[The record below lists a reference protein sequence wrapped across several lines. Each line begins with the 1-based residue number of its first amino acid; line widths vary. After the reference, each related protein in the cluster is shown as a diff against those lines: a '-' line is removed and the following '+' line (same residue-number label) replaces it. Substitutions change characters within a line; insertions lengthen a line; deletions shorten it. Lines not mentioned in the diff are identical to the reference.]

1 MSNNIKKNF
10 LYSSI
15 LTTANYVF
23 PFITYPYV
31 SRVLGVD
38 NIGICNFV
46 DSIIHYFILFSMLGI
61 SSVGIREIAKSRTSG
76 RLNETFNSLFW
87 FVGFCTILAT
97 IALII
102 AIYNVPQLYKHKT
115 IMFIGVL
122 KLVSNF
128 LLIEWLFK
136 GLEDFK
142 YITQRT
148 LIIKMLYVISVFFCI
163 KEESDYPIYYLL
175 LTLMI
180 TANAICNCIYA
191 RKYIHISLPKSI
203 SNYAKPLIIMGV
215 YALLTNMYTTF
226 NTAFLGFKSG
236 ETQVGYFSTAT
247 KIFSIII
254 SLYTAFTGVMLP
266 RMSSLLAEG
275 KHSQFCNLLN
285 KSVDILLSMSI
296 PLIIFSILYAA
307 DIIQII
313 SGKGYE
319 GAILPM
325 QICMP
330 LIFIIGYEQIIII
343 QGLLPLRKDK
353 AVLTNSAIG
362 AFTGIMGCFILIP
375 NYQSIGA
382 SLVWVISELCVL
394 ISANIFIYRYEN
406 ISFPFFKLFKAIIQH
421 IPLCLI
427 LCFTCRI
434 QENTFIRLAVN
445 GGVLCIY
452 CFILQY
458 YIIRQETIV
467 KLVNQVYNKIRR

>member
-1 MSNNIKKNF
+1 MSNIRKNF

-15 LTTANYVF
+15 LTTANYIF
-23 PFITYPYV
+23 PFLTYPYV

-46 DSIIHYFILFSMLGI
+46 DSIINYFILFSMLGI
-61 SSVGIREIAKSRTSG
+61 SSVGIREIAKGHTTG
-76 RLNETFNSLFW
+76 KLNDTFNGLFW
-87 FVGFCTILAT
+87 FIGFCTILAA

-102 AIYNVPQLYKHKT
+102 SIYNVPQLYKHKNL
-115 IMFIGVL
+115 MFIGVL
-122 KLVSNF
+122 KLISNF

-148 LIIKMLYVISVFFCI
+148 LIIKMLYVISVFFFI
-163 KEESDYPIYYLL
+163 KEKSDYPIYYLL

-191 RKYIHISLPKSI
+191 RKYIRIRFPKSI
-203 SNYAKPLIIMGV
+203 SNYAKPLFIMGI

-226 NTAFLGFKSG
+226 NTTFLGFKCG

-254 SLYTAFTGVMLP
+254 SLYSAFTGVMLP

-275 KHSQFCNLLN
+275 NHSRFSDLLH

-296 PLIIFSILYAA
+296 PLIMFSIFCAA
-307 DIIQII
+307 DIIQLI
-313 SGKGYE
+313 SGEGYE

-330 LIFIIGYEQIIII
+330 LIFIIGYEQIIIV

-353 AVLTNSAIG
+353 AVMINSAVG
-362 AFTGIMGCFILIP
+362 AVVGIIGCFIFITH
-375 NYQSIGA
+375 YQSIGA
-382 SLVWVISELCVL
+382 SFVWIISELCVL
-394 ISANIFIYRYEN
+394 TSASIFIYRFEHF
-406 ISFPFFKLFKAIIQH
+406 SFPFLKLFKSILQH
-421 IPLCLI
+421 SPLCIALYLTSQI
-427 LCFTCRI
+427 QINVFT
-434 QENTFIRLAVN
+434 RLLLN
-445 GGVLCIY
+445 GAILCIY

-458 YIIRQETIV
+458 YFIKQEAIV
-467 KLVNQVYNKIRR
+467 KLINTIYSKIK